1 MYLRTGLQLQHA
13 VSGSNLQQ
21 CNRLL
26 TWGLMRLAR
35 LISLLSLLVWLA
47 PHARADV
54 AVFLEEP
61 YSYDGALAGTGH
73 AAVYLTRVCAASPTV
88 LRRCQP
94 GEPGVVMSRYHRIA
108 GYDWLA
114 IPLYPYLYAVDN
126 PADIP
131 LFADSK
137 LEAAL
142 RDQYRRRYLENVVP
156 DGTAGATPTGD
167 WYELVG
173 SAYDRTLYGFQIE
186 TTPEQDDEFIA
197 RYNAGPNKESYE
209 LVSRNCADF
218 VRQAVNFYYPKAAK
232 RSVIADLD
240 VSTPKHTAKSLT
252 QFSKRHPELH
262 FTTFVIPQVPGTIRR
277 SAPVH
282 GVLES
287 VFKAKKYEL
296 PLLALHPFVAGGLG
310 VAYVASGRFNP
321 TQNALVFASGDL
333 EPPLSKQERLA
344 YQKGLAEVTK
354 ADAEEDPR
362 REEASWER
370 LLTGAHL
377 ELDKDGRPVLRVR
390 SGDGVAE
397 VGITRGNVLN
407 GDAPPEIVQEFLVA
421 RLREQL
427 RKGRAPKTSDVEL
440 QQDWKLL
447 KTAFA
452 DDRSQEADARTDY
465 QGRANSE
472 VDDRLLP

>member
-1 MYLRTGLQLQHA
+1 MYLSTGLQLQHA
-13 VSGSNLQQ
+13 LLGSKLQQ
-21 CNRLL
+21 AIRLL
-26 TWGLMRLAR
+26 TWNGMRLAK
-35 LISLLSLLVWLA
+35 LTWMLFLFLWLVPRA
-47 PHARADV
+47 QADV
-54 AVFLEEP
+54 AVLLEEP

-108 GYDWLA
+108 GYDWIA

-131 LFADSK
+131 LFVDNK

-142 RDQYRRRYLENVVP
+142 RERYRRKYLENVVA
-156 DGTAGATPTGD
+156 DGPSGAIPGGD

-186 TTPEQDDEFIA
+186 TTPAQDDEFIA
-197 RYNAGPNKESYE
+197 HYNAGPNHESYQ

-218 VRQAVNFYYPKAAK
+218 VRDAVNFYYPKAAK
-232 RSVIADLD
+232 RSLFADLD

-277 SAPVH
+277 SRPVH
-282 GVLES
+282 GLVES

-296 PLLALHPFVAGGLG
+296 PLLALHPFVAGGVG
-310 VAYVASGRFNP
+310 AVYIASGRFNP
-321 TQNALVFASGDL
+321 AANALVFTNGDL
-333 EPPLSKQERLA
+333 EPPLSAQERRA

-354 ADAEEDPR
+354 ANAEENPW
-362 REEASWER
+362 REESSWHH
-370 LLTGAHL
+370 LLAGAHL
-377 ELDKDGRPVLRVR
+377 QLDQDGHPILRVY
-390 SGDGVAE
+390 SGGEVID
-397 VGITRGNVLN
+397 VGITRDNVLSTA
-407 GDAPPEIVQEFLVA
+407 APREIEQELLVA

-427 RKGRAPKTSDVEL
+427 KSGRAPKTSDAEL
-440 QQDWKLL
+440 RLDWKLL

-452 DDRSQEADARTDY
+452 DTREEVTARAELHGRSGQE
-465 QGRANSE
+465 S
-472 VDDRLLP
+472 DDLLLP

>member
-1 MYLRTGLQLQHA
+1 
-13 VSGSNLQQ
+13 
-21 CNRLL
+21 
-26 TWGLMRLAR
+26 MRLAR
-35 LISLLSLLVWLA
+35 LTWLLSLLLWLA
-47 PHARADV
+47 PRAQADV
-54 AVFLEEP
+54 AVLLEEP

-73 AAVYLTRVCAASPTV
+73 AAVYLTRICAASPTV
-88 LRRCQP
+88 LRRCEA

-108 GYDWLA
+108 GYDWIA
-114 IPLYPYLYAVDN
+114 IPLYPYLYAVDR

-131 LFADSK
+131 LFVDNK

-142 RDQYRRRYLENVVP
+142 RDQYRRKYLESVVA
-156 DGTAGATPTGD
+156 DGPSGVTPGGD

-186 TTPEQDDEFIA
+186 TTPAQDDEFIA
-197 RYNAGPNKESYE
+197 RYNAGPNHESYK

-218 VRQAVNFYYPKAAK
+218 VRDAVNFYYPKAAR

-240 VSTPKHTAKSLT
+240 VSTPKHTAKSLA
-252 QFSKRHPELH
+252 QFSKQHPELH

-277 SAPVH
+277 SRPVH

-296 PLLALHPFVAGGLG
+296 PLLALHPFVAGGLC

-321 TQNALVFASGDL
+321 AQHAMVFANGDL
-333 EPPLSKQERLA
+333 EPPLSAPERRA

-354 ADAEEDPR
+354 ASVEENPG
-362 REEASWER
+362 REEASWHH
-370 LLTGAHL
+370 LLTGAQL
-377 ELDKDGRPVLRVR
+377 QLDGDGRPVLQVR
-390 SGDGVAE
+390 TGGNVAE
-397 VGITRGNVLN
+397 VGITRDNVLN
-407 GDAPPEIVQEFLVA
+407 SPAPREIMQELLVA

-427 RKGRAPKTSDVEL
+427 RKGHAPKTSDVEL
-440 QQDWKLL
+440 RQDWKLL

-452 DDRSQEADARTDY
+452 DQPEEIAARADFRGHSDRETD
-465 QGRANSE
+465 
-472 VDDRLLP
+472 DLLLP

>member
-1 MYLRTGLQLQHA
+1 
-13 VSGSNLQQ
+13 
-21 CNRLL
+21 
-26 TWGLMRLAR
+26 MRLAG
-35 LISLLSLLVWLA
+35 LISALSLLLWFA

-73 AAVYLTRVCAASPTV
+73 AAVYLTRICAASPTV

-94 GEPGVVMSRYHRIA
+94 GEPGVVMSRYHRVA

-114 IPLYPYLYAVDN
+114 IPLYPYLYAVAG

-131 LFADSK
+131 LFADNK

-142 RDQYRRRYLENVVP
+142 RDQYRRKYLENVVP
-156 DGTAGATPTGD
+156 DGPGGATPTGD

-197 RYNAGPNKESYE
+197 RYNAGPNKESYNV
-209 LVSRNCADF
+209 VSRNCADF
-218 VRQAVNFYYPKAAK
+218 VRQAVNFYYPKAAR

-252 QFSKRHPELH
+252 QYSKKHPELR
-262 FTTFVIPQVPGTIRR
+262 FTAFVIPQVPGTIRR

-287 VFKAKKYEL
+287 VFKAKKYEA

-310 VAYVASGRFNP
+310 VAYVVSGRFNP
-321 TQNALVFASGDL
+321 TQNAMVFESGDL

-354 ADAEEDPR
+354 ADAEADPR
-362 REEASWER
+362 TEEASWHR
-370 LLTGAHL
+370 LLSGAQL

-390 SGDGVAE
+390 SGDNVAE

-407 GDAPPEIVQEFLVA
+407 GNASPEIVQEFLVA

-427 RKGRAPKTSDVEL
+427 RKGRAPKTSDAEL
-440 QQDWKLL
+440 RQDWKLL
-447 KTAFA
+447 KAAFA
-452 DDRSQEADARTDY
+452 DDRSQDVSARADYPAPSSSEAD
-465 QGRANSE
+465 E
-472 VDDRLLP
+472 RLLP